1 MCKGLAEYFMT
12 ELEKVADLRV
22 EKYGESKE
30 DAMKWV
36 KETVEKF
43 EEQNEKDGYLL
54 PLMATEVVNLVKFRF
69 DNDEPDFNY
78 QQAIIGERY
87 IYPDFRKLAKIDME
101 KNNISKEESY
111 EKIKKL
117 FSDNFPKDIN
127 RENFFSKLDNT
138 FKLIELEI

>member
-69 DNDEPDFNY
+69 DNDEPDFNN

>member
-43 EEQNEKDGYLL
+43 SDQDRKDGYML
-54 PLMATEVVNLVKFRF
+54 PLMATEMVNLVKFRF
-69 DNDEPDFNY
+69 DNDEPDFDY
-78 QQAIIGERY
+78 RQAIIGERY